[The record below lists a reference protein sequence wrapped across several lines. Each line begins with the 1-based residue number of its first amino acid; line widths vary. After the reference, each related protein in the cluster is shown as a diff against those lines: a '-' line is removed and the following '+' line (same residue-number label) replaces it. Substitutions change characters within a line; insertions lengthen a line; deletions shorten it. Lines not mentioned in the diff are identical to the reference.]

1 MAVLAAVTRIAC
13 APLTA
18 NETAT
23 NTAANSREARAL
35 VTSPLAEPGGRDLG
49 LTRRFGAEGHRG
61 EDWTTSSTLGAAVLA
76 IAAGDV
82 VFAGS
87 GDRDGFTGWGN
98 VVIVRHHIPRTWLL
112 ADEVIESLYGHL
124 EEVRVRAGDR
134 VESGHVVGTVGTGGG
149 RYAPHLHFE
158 IRERLGLGIQ
168 AGSGPLAGWLDP
180 SEWLREHGVRIAVAS
195 ARP

>member
-1 MAVLAAVTRIAC
+1 MAVLAAVTRTAC
-13 APLTA
+13 TPLTA

-23 NTAANSREARAL
+23 NAAPILREAPAL
-35 VTSPLAEPGGRDLG
+35 VTAPLAEPGAHDVG
-49 LTRRFGAEGHRG
+49 LTRQFGMEGHRG
-61 EDWTTSSTLGAAVLA
+61 EDWTTSGTLGAAVVA

-98 VVIVRHHIPRTWLL
+98 VVIVRHHIPRTWWLP
-112 ADEVIESLYGHL
+112 DEAIESLYGHL
-124 EEVRVRAGDR
+124 EDVRVRAGER
-134 VESGHVVGTVGTGGG
+134 VARGRVVGTVGTGGG

-168 AGSGPLAGWLDP
+168 AGSGPLDGWLDP
-180 SEWLREHGVRIAVAS
+180 SEWLREHGVRIAVTS
-195 ARP
+195 AMP